1 MNDKYKLE
9 REEMVN
15 EQIIGRGIRGAS
27 LIASMLKVPR
37 HEFVPEE
44 YVEHA
49 YYDGPLP
56 IGADQTI
63 SQPYIVALM
72 TEVLELNTGDRV
84 LEIGTGCGYQTAI
97 LSELGCVVYSIEII
111 ESLANKARDIFEKLG
126 FKNIHTKIG
135 DGYQGR
141 EEFAP
146 YDAIIVTASSPVLP
160 KPLIDQLKQGGK
172 MAIPLEEGYQ
182 ELYLISKIKE
192 GINKKKVTP
201 VQFVPMTGEVSK
213 SFNN

>member
-15 EQIIGRGIRGAS
+15 EQIIGRGIRSAS

-172 MAIPLEEGYQ
+172 MAIPLW
-182 ELYLISKIKE
+182 L
-192 GINKKKVTP
+192 KKA
-201 VQFVPMTGEVSK
+201 GE
-213 SFNN
+213 